1 MENEN
6 FKLECSESLK
16 SISQK
21 IFKEY
26 LSKKSIELSKHM
38 V

>member
-6 FKLECSESLK
+6 FKFECSESLK

-26 LSKKSIELSKHM
+26 LCKNLLNYQNI
-38 V
+38 